1 MWSPTHCN
9 VTVQRARG
17 LLTKGKNGTNNCF
30 VTIALGKEKYQ
41 TSVKDKSET
50 NVNWNEECELK
61 IPDQGNRAE
70 LTLTCLHRNNLGID
84 EFLGQATL
92 PLNEMDVY
100 DRPRSKWFKLES
112 KPGKE
117 KKNKERGELE
127 VRIGFVVKSGSLT
140 DLSKKDKHKSS
151 IGQLAS
157 SVGGSLLSI
166 GNGEKR
172 KSIKKL
178 AGSLSSKLH
187 LRSKKKHPD
196 AGGDDNSSFSGSFAS
211 IGTPNSS
218 TGGQGGSGRRRG
230 QRAGEADPG
239 VISEDEDEFVFDN
252 LSHKSSGSSLNIQ
265 RSGLQPPPTTM
276 GGGAPNFAPRNP
288 SPLLSNGNGL
298 GNGLAI
304 GNGVGKVHHGGKPNK
319 KPETLDEDPPI
330 DAEMEQ
336 LELDFSV
343 RARTLPPPSKP
354 PRIPQLQLE
363 EEKDV
368 QYQQEAV
375 KEKEQQQQQK
385 QKETKMGREKEM
397 QKQKEKDEQK
407 TENDKDEW
415 ATKLYGGLE
424 IGTSD
429 SLKRRSWESRVP
441 LPASVDETPPP
452 LPPPSMSSSSSS
464 DSDED
469 EEEPL
474 PLAKPKPKPKTTKA
488 AAPPVP
494 VSVRAPTS
502 VPASVAVAVPVPSVS
517 TVTSSSLFSPDVG
530 QRNFDEFNASF
541 AKFEQRNSTAI
552 FADEPELED
561 LDVDLEVEVVKP
573 SPTPTTRPKPQPRSL
588 VDLKA
593 EAERAERAEEE
604 ARQQR
609 AEEDARLEAELR
621 LNEQRLRVEEAALRQ
636 ELEDEQRQKE
646 LLEEQRRR
654 EAKRWEEDQRLLSFA
669 KRSPSIEEAEQP
681 HQQRHIQMAE
691 EQYGEPEPEVELELE
706 LEPEHNFLTPEQSP
720 KEFQTNGG
728 GTGNGRE
735 KRLGKFKYGNKR
747 EKYSNDNGSNSPSP
761 KSSERIIIGHE
772 KSGGSHAER
781 RSEISAQLAKKY
793 EGKSR
798 EELMLI
804 ANGMENEALLQR
816 QRVKELEDYLDNL
829 LLRVMETHPKIL
841 QNPYSRTTSAKRFVV
856 PVCGLAKARSYTLH
870 SFSLKGIRLPSL
882 PRR

>member
-1 MWSPTHCN
+1 MWSPTHCS

-41 TSVKDKSET
+41 TSVKDKAET
-50 NVNWNEECELK
+50 SVNWNEECELK

-100 DRPRSKWFKLES
+100 DRPRAKWFKLES

-127 VRIGFVVKSGSLT
+127 VRIAFVVKSGSLT

-172 KSIKKL
+172 RGIKKL

-187 LRSKKKHPD
+187 IRSKKKNQE
-196 AGGDDNSSFSGSFAS
+196 AGADDSSSFGGSFAS
-211 IGTPNSS
+211 LGTPNSS
-218 TGGQGGSGRRRG
+218 NGRGQNGGSGRRRGG

-265 RSGLQPPPTTM
+265 RIGLQPPPVGT
-276 GGGAPNFAPRNP
+276 PNFTPRHP
-288 SPLLSNGNGL
+288 SPLLN
-298 GNGLAI
+298 
-304 GNGVGKVHHGGKPNK
+304 NGVSGVGSGSAKGKQAVLPA
-319 KPETLDEDPPI
+319 TLDEDASI

-343 RARTLPPPSKP
+343 RAHARANANASASGNASTLPPPSKP
-354 PRIPQLQLE
+354 PRIPLSQVDEQPAAGSLE
-363 EEKDV
+363 REKP
-368 QYQQEAV
+368 
-375 KEKEQQQQQK
+375 KEKPAEV
-385 QKETKMGREKEM
+385 ES
-397 QKQKEKDEQK
+397 
-407 TENDKDEW
+407 DKDEW
-415 ATKLYGGLE
+415 ASKLYGGGKYLE
-424 IGTSD
+424 IGSSN
-429 SLKRRSWESRVP
+429 SLKRRSWEDRVP
-441 LPASVDETPPP
+441 LPASVEEPPP
-452 LPPPSMSSSSSS
+452 LHSSSSSSSSSS
-464 DSDED
+464 DSDDDD
-469 EEEPL
+469 E
-474 PLAKPKPKPKTTKA
+474 KPPQA
-488 AAPPVP
+488 APPPVP
-494 VSVRAPTS
+494 V
-502 VPASVAVAVPVPSVS
+502 PASLPVPSAAAS
-517 TVTSSSLFSPDVG
+517 TASADPVVATSSSLFSPDVEH
-530 QRNFDEFNASF
+530 RNFDTFNASF
-541 AKFEQRNSTAI
+541 AKYEQRNSTAI

-561 LDVDLEVEVVKP
+561 LTVELEKP
-573 SPTPTTRPKPQPRSL
+573 APTPTARPKPQPRATA
-588 VDLKA
+588 DL
-593 EAERAERAEEE
+593 RAEEE
-604 ARQQR
+604 KAKEEAARQLR

-621 LNEQRLRVEEAALRQ
+621 LNEERLREEEEAMQR
-636 ELEDEQRQKE
+636 ELEEEKERQKQLQMDEQQ
-646 LLEEQRRR
+646 RR

-669 KRSPSIEEAEQP
+669 KRSTSLEEPVPEKQELKHERELVAKQ
-681 HQQRHIQMAE
+681 
-691 EQYGEPEPEVELELE
+691 EPEKTLDTAEP
-706 LEPEHNFLTPEQSP
+706 EPEHNFLTPEQSP
-720 KEFQTNGG
+720 KEFQTNGSG
-728 GTGNGRE
+728 SGSGERWE

-747 EKYSNDNGSNSPSP
+747 DKYNNDNDSNSPSP
-761 KSSERIIIGHE
+761 KSTERIIIGHE
-772 KSGGSHAER
+772 KSGSHADR

-841 QNPYSRTTSAKRFVV
+841 QNPYSRTTSAK
-856 PVCGLAKARSYTLH
+856 SYKNYINMND
-870 SFSLKGIRLPSL
+870 FLK
-882 PRR
+882 

>member
-1 MWSPTHCN
+1 MWSPTHCS

-41 TSVKDKSET
+41 TSVKDKAEPA
-50 NVNWNEECELK
+50 VNWNEECELK

-70 LTLTCLHRNNLGID
+70 LTLTCLHRNNLGMD

-100 DRPRSKWFKLES
+100 DRPRAKWFKLES

-127 VRIGFVVKSGSLT
+127 VRIAFVVKSGSLT

-166 GNGEKR
+166 GNGDKR
-172 KSIKKL
+172 RGIKKL

-187 LRSKKKHPD
+187 IRSKKKE
-196 AGGDDNSSFSGSFAS
+196 AGADDSSSFGGSFAS
-211 IGTPNSS
+211 LGTPNSS
-218 TGGQGGSGRRRG
+218 TGRGQNGGSGRRRGG

-265 RSGLQPPPTTM
+265 RSGLQPPPSAVAGT
-276 GGGAPNFAPRNP
+276 PNFAPRHP
-288 SPLLSNGNGL
+288 SPLLN
-298 GNGLAI
+298 
-304 GNGVGKVHHGGKPNK
+304 NGVGVIAGAGSGSGKGKPAAVL
-319 KPETLDEDPPI
+319 PATLDEDAPI

-343 RARTLPPPSKP
+343 RARVPNASGNGSGSGSGSGSSTLPAPSKP
-354 PRIPQLQLE
+354 PRIPASLADEQPAAGSLE
-363 EEKDV
+363 REKP
-368 QYQQEAV
+368 
-375 KEKEQQQQQK
+375 KEKPS
-385 QKETKMGREKEM
+385 
-397 QKQKEKDEQK
+397 DA
-407 TENDKDEW
+407 DEW
-415 ATKLYGGLE
+415 ASKLYGGGKYLE
-424 IGTSD
+424 IGSSD
-429 SLKRRSWESRVP
+429 SLKRRSWEDRVP
-441 LPASVDETPPP
+441 LPVSVEEPPTPPVVAT
-452 LPPPSMSSSSSS
+452 SSSSSSSSS
-464 DSDED
+464 DSDDDDDD
-469 EEEPL
+469 EHP
-474 PLAKPKPKPKTTKA
+474 PQTAP
-488 AAPPVP
+488 PPVP
-494 VSVRAPTS
+494 VPVP
-502 VPASVAVAVPVPSVS
+502 VPASIPLPTAEPPSVAK
-517 TVTSSSLFSPDVG
+517 SSSLFSPDVEH
-530 QRNFDEFNASF
+530 RNFDTFNASF

-561 LDVDLEVEVVKP
+561 LTAELEKP
-573 SPTPTTRPKPQPRSL
+573 VPTPTARPKPQPRVL
-588 VDLKA
+588 ADQ
-593 EAERAERAEEE
+593 RAEEE
-604 ARQQR
+604 KARAREEAARQQR

-621 LNEQRLRVEEAALRQ
+621 LNEERLREEEAAMQR
-636 ELEDEQRQKE
+636 ELEEEEEKERQKQLQLQLDEQQ
-646 LLEEQRRR
+646 RR

-669 KRSPSIEEAEQP
+669 KRSTSLEEPVVEKLEP
-681 HQQRHIQMAE
+681 KRE
-691 EQYGEPEPEVELELE
+691 ETAELETA
-706 LEPEHNFLTPEQSP
+706 EPEHNFLTPEQSP
-720 KEFQTNGG
+720 KEFQTNGSG
-728 GTGNGRE
+728 SGERWE

-747 EKYSNDNGSNSPSP
+747 DKYNNENESNSPSP
-761 KSSERIIIGHE
+761 KSTERIIIGHE
-772 KSGGSHAER
+772 KSGSHAER

-841 QNPYSRTTSAKRFVV
+841 QNPYSRTTSAKS
-856 PVCGLAKARSYTLH
+856 G
-870 SFSLKGIRLPSL
+870 
-882 PRR
+882 

>member
-9 VTVQRARG
+9 VTVHRARG

-50 NVNWNEECELK
+50 KVDWNEECELK

-100 DRPRSKWFKLES
+100 DRPRTKWFKLES

-127 VRIGFVVKSGSLT
+127 VRICFVVKSGSLT

-187 LRSKKKHPD
+187 LRSKKKHAD

-218 TGGQGGSGRRRG
+218 TGGPGGSGRRRG

-265 RSGLQPPPTTM
+265 RSGLQPPPATV
-276 GGGAPNFAPRNP
+276 GGGAGGAPNFAPRNP

-298 GNGLAI
+298 GTGNGNGIGI
-304 GNGVGKVHHGGKPNK
+304 GNGVGKIHHGGKPK
-319 KPETLDEDPPI
+319 MPQTLDEDAPI
-330 DAEMEQ
+330 SAEMEQ
-336 LELDFSV
+336 LEIDFSV

-363 EEKDV
+363 QEE
-368 QYQQEAV
+368 E
-375 KEKEQQQQQK
+375 EEQQK
-385 QKETKMGREKEM
+385 QKELEMEREREQERERGKPKDKETL
-397 QKQKEKDEQK
+397 DS
-407 TENDKDEW
+407 DKDEW
-415 ATKLYGGLE
+415 ASKLYGGLE

-441 LPASVDETPPP
+441 LPASVQETPPP
-452 LPPPSMSSSSSS
+452 LPPPSELSSSSSS
-464 DSDED
+464 DSDE
-469 EEEPL
+469 EEMPL
-474 PLAKPKPKPKTTKA
+474 PLPLPVPQPKPKATKA
-488 AAPPVP
+488 AAPPIP
-494 VSVRAPTS
+494 VRAPAPDP
-502 VPASVAVAVPVPSVS
+502 VPVPVPVPVPSVS
-517 TVTSSSLFSPDVG
+517 NSSSLFSPDAE
-530 QRNFDEFNASF
+530 QRNFDAFNASF

-561 LDVDLEVEVVKP
+561 LDVEAVM
-573 SPTPTTRPKPQPRSL
+573 PTPTARPKPQPRSL
-588 VDLKA
+588 LDLRA
-593 EAERAERAEEE
+593 EAEKAERAEEE

-636 ELEDEQRQKE
+636 ELAEEQRQKE

-654 EAKRWEEDQRLLSFA
+654 EAKRWEEDQRLLTFA
-669 KRSPSIEEAEQP
+669 TRSTSLEEEQPLPLPLPPPPQQRQLQLTAELEEAEP
-681 HQQRHIQMAE
+681 E
-691 EQYGEPEPEVELELE
+691 TEPKPKPEPEAELELE
-706 LEPEHNFLTPEQSP
+706 LEPEPEHNFLTPEQSP
-720 KEFQTNGG
+720 KEFQTNGSG
-728 GTGNGRE
+728 GINGSGSGRE

-747 EKYSNDNGSNSPSP
+747 DKYSNDNGSSSPSP
-761 KSSERIIIGHE
+761 KSTERIIIGHE

-841 QNPYSRTTSAKRFVV
+841 QNPYSRTTSAKS
-856 PVCGLAKARSYTLH
+856 C
-870 SFSLKGIRLPSL
+870 
-882 PRR
+882 

>member
-1 MWSPTHCN
+1 MWSPTHCS

-41 TSVKDKSET
+41 TSVKDKAENS
-50 NVNWNEECELK
+50 VNWNEECELK

-84 EFLGQATL
+84 EFLGQASL

-100 DRPRSKWFKLES
+100 DRPRAKWFKLES

-127 VRIGFVVKSGSLT
+127 VRIAFVVKSGSLT

-172 KSIKKL
+172 RSIKKL

-187 LRSKKKHPD
+187 IRSKKKNQE
-196 AGGDDNSSFSGSFAS
+196 GGADDSSSFGGSFAS
-211 IGTPNSS
+211 LGTPNSS
-218 TGGQGGSGRRRG
+218 NGRGQNGGSGRRRGG

-265 RSGLQPPPTTM
+265 RSGLQPPPVGT
-276 GGGAPNFAPRNP
+276 PNFAPRHP
-288 SPLLSNGNGL
+288 SPLLSNGL
-298 GNGLAI
+298 GGA
-304 GNGVGKVHHGGKPNK
+304 GSGSGKGKQAVMPA
-319 KPETLDEDPPI
+319 TLDEDAPI
-330 DAEMEQ
+330 DADMEQ

-343 RARTLPPPSKP
+343 RAHARANASGNASTLPPPSKP
-354 PRIPQLQLE
+354 PRNPLSQADEQPAAGSLE
-363 EEKDV
+363 REKP
-368 QYQQEAV
+368 
-375 KEKEQQQQQK
+375 KEKPAEL
-385 QKETKMGREKEM
+385 
-397 QKQKEKDEQK
+397 
-407 TENDKDEW
+407 ENEW
-415 ATKLYGGLE
+415 ASKLYGGGKYLE
-424 IGTSD
+424 IGSSD
-429 SLKRRSWESRVP
+429 SLKRRSWEDRVP
-441 LPASVDETPPP
+441 LPASVEEPPP
-452 LPPPSMSSSSSS
+452 VPSPSSSSSSSS
-464 DSDED
+464 DSDDDDDND
-469 EEEPL
+469 EHP
-474 PLAKPKPKPKTTKA
+474 PYTAP
-488 AAPPVP
+488 PPVP
-494 VSVRAPTS
+494 VLASNP
-502 VPASVAVAVPVPSVS
+502 VPAAAAVAAEPVVAS
-517 TVTSSSLFSPDVG
+517 TSSLFSPDVEH
-530 QRNFDEFNASF
+530 RNFDTFNASF

-561 LDVDLEVEVVKP
+561 LTVELEKP
-573 SPTPTTRPKPQPRSL
+573 APTPTARPKPQPRVTS
-588 VDLKA
+588 DLRADEEKA
-593 EAERAERAEEE
+593 KEEA

-621 LNEQRLRVEEAALRQ
+621 LNEERLREEEAAMQR
-636 ELEDEQRQKE
+636 ELEEEKERQKQMQLDEQQ
-646 LLEEQRRR
+646 RR
-654 EAKRWEEDQRLLSFA
+654 EAKRREEDQRLLSFA
-669 KRSPSIEEAEQP
+669 KRPTSLEEPVTEKQELKHEREFVVTKREQ
-681 HQQRHIQMAE
+681 
-691 EQYGEPEPEVELELE
+691 EQEVETT
-706 LEPEHNFLTPEQSP
+706 EPEHNFLTPEQSP
-720 KEFQTNGG
+720 KEFQTNGSG
-728 GTGNGRE
+728 SGNGERWE

-747 EKYSNDNGSNSPSP
+747 DKYNNDNESNSPSP
-761 KSSERIIIGHE
+761 KSTERIIIGHE
-772 KSGGSHAER
+772 KSGSHAER

-841 QNPYSRTTSAKRFVV
+841 QNPYSRTTSAKS
-856 PVCGLAKARSYTLH
+856 G
-870 SFSLKGIRLPSL
+870 
-882 PRR
+882 

>member
-1 MWSPTHCN
+1 MWSPTHCS

-41 TSVKDKSET
+41 TSVKDKAET
-50 NVNWNEECELK
+50 SVNWNEECELK

-100 DRPRSKWFKLES
+100 DRPRAKWFKLES

-127 VRIGFVVKSGSLT
+127 VRIAFVVKSGSLT

-172 KSIKKL
+172 RGIKKL

-187 LRSKKKHPD
+187 IRSKKKNQE
-196 AGGDDNSSFSGSFAS
+196 AGADDSSSFGGSFAS
-211 IGTPNSS
+211 LGTPNSS
-218 TGGQGGSGRRRG
+218 NGRGQNGGSGRRRGG

-265 RSGLQPPPTTM
+265 RSGLQPPPVGT
-276 GGGAPNFAPRNP
+276 PNFTPRHP
-288 SPLLSNGNGL
+288 SPLLN
-298 GNGLAI
+298 
-304 GNGVGKVHHGGKPNK
+304 NGVSGVGSGSAKGKQAVLPA
-319 KPETLDEDPPI
+319 TLDEDASI

-343 RARTLPPPSKP
+343 RAHARANANASASGNASTLPPPSKP
-354 PRIPQLQLE
+354 PRIPLSQVDEQPAAGSLE
-363 EEKDV
+363 REKP
-368 QYQQEAV
+368 
-375 KEKEQQQQQK
+375 KEKPAEV
-385 QKETKMGREKEM
+385 ES
-397 QKQKEKDEQK
+397 
-407 TENDKDEW
+407 DKDEW
-415 ATKLYGGLE
+415 ASKLYGGGKYLE
-424 IGTSD
+424 IGSSN
-429 SLKRRSWESRVP
+429 SLKRRSWEDRVP
-441 LPASVDETPPP
+441 LPASVEE
-452 LPPPSMSSSSSS
+452 PPSLHSSSSSSSS
-464 DSDED
+464 DSDDDD
-469 EEEPL
+469 ENPPETAP
-474 PLAKPKPKPKTTKA
+474 
-488 AAPPVP
+488 PPVP
-494 VSVRAPTS
+494 V
-502 VPASVAVAVPVPSVS
+502 PASLPVPSAAAAAGTA
-517 TVTSSSLFSPDVG
+517 TVTASAEPVVATSSSLFSPDVEH
-530 QRNFDEFNASF
+530 RNFDTFNASF
-541 AKFEQRNSTAI
+541 AKYEQRNSTAI

-561 LDVDLEVEVVKP
+561 LTVELEKP
-573 SPTPTTRPKPQPRSL
+573 VPTPTARPKPQPRAMA
-588 VDLKA
+588 DL
-593 EAERAERAEEE
+593 RAEEE
-604 ARQQR
+604 KAKEEAARQLR

-621 LNEQRLRVEEAALRQ
+621 LNEERLREEEEAMQR
-636 ELEDEQRQKE
+636 ELEEEKERQKQLQMDEQQ
-646 LLEEQRRR
+646 RR

-669 KRSPSIEEAEQP
+669 KRSTSLEEPVPEKQELKHARELVAKQ
-681 HQQRHIQMAE
+681 
-691 EQYGEPEPEVELELE
+691 EPEETLDTAEP
-706 LEPEHNFLTPEQSP
+706 EPEHNFLTPEQSP
-720 KEFQTNGG
+720 KEFQTNGS
-728 GTGNGRE
+728 GRGSGDRWE

-747 EKYSNDNGSNSPSP
+747 DKYNNDNDSNSPSP
-761 KSSERIIIGHE
+761 KSTERIIIGHE
-772 KSGGSHAER
+772 KSGSHADR

-841 QNPYSRTTSAKRFVV
+841 QNPYSRTTSAKS
-856 PVCGLAKARSYTLH
+856 G
-870 SFSLKGIRLPSL
+870 
-882 PRR
+882 

>member
-1 MWSPTHCN
+1 MWSPTHCS

-41 TSVKDKSET
+41 TSVKDKAET
-50 NVNWNEECELK
+50 SVNWNEECELK

-100 DRPRSKWFKLES
+100 DRPRAKWFKLES

-127 VRIGFVVKSGSLT
+127 VRIAFVVKSGSLT

-172 KSIKKL
+172 RGIKKL

-187 LRSKKKHPD
+187 IRSKKKNQE
-196 AGGDDNSSFSGSFAS
+196 AGADDSSSFGGSFAS
-211 IGTPNSS
+211 LGTPNSS
-218 TGGQGGSGRRRG
+218 NGRGQNGGSGRRRGG

-265 RSGLQPPPTTM
+265 RSGLQPPSVGT
-276 GGGAPNFAPRNP
+276 PNFTPRHP
-288 SPLLSNGNGL
+288 SPLLN
-298 GNGLAI
+298 
-304 GNGVGKVHHGGKPNK
+304 NGVSGFGSGSAKGKQAVLPA
-319 KPETLDEDPPI
+319 TLDEDASI

-343 RARTLPPPSKP
+343 RAHARANANASASGNASNLPPPSKP
-354 PRIPQLQLE
+354 PRIPLSQVDEQPAAGSQE
-363 EEKDV
+363 REKP
-368 QYQQEAV
+368 
-375 KEKEQQQQQK
+375 KEKPAEV
-385 QKETKMGREKEM
+385 ES
-397 QKQKEKDEQK
+397 
-407 TENDKDEW
+407 DKDEW
-415 ATKLYGGLE
+415 ASKLYGGGKYLD
-424 IGTSD
+424 IGSSN
-429 SLKRRSWESRVP
+429 SLKRRSWEDRVP
-441 LPASVDETPPP
+441 LPASVEE
-452 LPPPSMSSSSSS
+452 PPSLHSSSSSSSS
-464 DSDED
+464 DSDDDVEN
-469 EEEPL
+469 P
-474 PLAKPKPKPKTTKA
+474 PQTAP
-488 AAPPVP
+488 PPVP
-494 VSVRAPTS
+494 V
-502 VPASVAVAVPVPSVS
+502 PASLPVPSAAAAAAA
-517 TVTSSSLFSPDVG
+517 TVTASAEPVVATSSSLFSPDVEH
-530 QRNFDEFNASF
+530 RNFDTFNASF
-541 AKFEQRNSTAI
+541 AKYEQRNSTAI

-561 LDVDLEVEVVKP
+561 LTVELEKP
-573 SPTPTTRPKPQPRSL
+573 APTPTARPKPQPRATA
-588 VDLKA
+588 DL
-593 EAERAERAEEE
+593 RVEEE
-604 ARQQR
+604 KAKEEAARQLR

-621 LNEQRLRVEEAALRQ
+621 LNEERLREEEEAMQR
-636 ELEDEQRQKE
+636 ELEEEKERQKQLQMDEQQ
-646 LLEEQRRR
+646 RR

-669 KRSPSIEEAEQP
+669 KRSTSLEEPVPEKQELKHARELVAKQ
-681 HQQRHIQMAE
+681 
-691 EQYGEPEPEVELELE
+691 EPEETLDTAEP
-706 LEPEHNFLTPEQSP
+706 EPEHNFLTPEQSP
-720 KEFQTNGG
+720 KEFQTNGS
-728 GTGNGRE
+728 GRGSGDRWE

-747 EKYSNDNGSNSPSP
+747 DKYNNDNDSNSPSP
-761 KSSERIIIGHE
+761 KSTERIIIGHE
-772 KSGGSHAER
+772 KSGSHADR

-841 QNPYSRTTSAKRFVV
+841 QNPYSRTTSAKRYGT
-856 PVCGLAKARSYTLH
+856 C
-870 SFSLKGIRLPSL
+870 SFWSSSRTRATPTH
-882 PRR
+882 

>member
-1 MWSPTHCN
+1 MWSPTHCS

-41 TSVKDKSET
+41 TSVKEKAESS
-50 NVNWNEECELK
+50 VNWNEECELK

-92 PLNEMDVY
+92 PLKDMDVY
-100 DRPRSKWFKLES
+100 DRPRAKWCKLES

-127 VRIGFVVKSGSLT
+127 VRIAFVVKSGSLT

-166 GNGEKR
+166 GQGEKR

-187 LRSKKKHPD
+187 IRSKKKQAD
-196 AGGDDNSSFSGSFAS
+196 GDDSGSFSGSFAS

-218 TGGQGGSGRRRG
+218 SGLSGVGGGSGRRRG

-265 RSGLQPPPTTM
+265 RSGLQPPSSN
-276 GGGAPNFAPRNP
+276 GNNNFTPRNP
-288 SPLLSNGNGL
+288 SPLLSNGGSI
-298 GNGLAI
+298 AK
-304 GNGVGKVHHGGKPNK
+304 GKLNGGKPK
-319 KPETLDEDPPI
+319 LQETVDEDPI
-330 DAEMEQ
+330 VAEMEQ

-354 PRIPQLQLE
+354 PRTQQT
-363 EEKDV
+363 
-368 QYQQEAV
+368 QQEL
-375 KEKEQQQQQK
+375 ELSERE
-385 QKETKMGREKEM
+385 QKELKPEGSAQMPAELAPAQSTAPSS
-397 QKQKEKDEQK
+397 QV
-407 TENDKDEW
+407 DEW
-415 ATKLYGGLE
+415 ESKLYGGGKYLE
-424 IGTSD
+424 IGSSD
-429 SLKRRSWESRVP
+429 SLKRRSWETRVP
-441 LPASVDETPPP
+441 LPATSEEPPP
-452 LPPPSMSSSSSS
+452 VPSSSSSSSSS
-464 DSDED
+464 DDEED
-469 EEEPL
+469 FETVEEEP
-474 PLAKPKPKPKTTKA
+474 PKA
-488 AAPPVP
+488 VVPPRL
-494 VSVRAPTS
+494 SAES
-502 VPASVAVAVPVPSVS
+502 SSKS
-517 TVTSSSLFSPDVG
+517 ESSSLFAPNVEP
-530 QRNFDEFNASF
+530 RNFDALNASF

-552 FADEPELED
+552 FADEQLPPEPPTRPPPAEPQPL
-561 LDVDLEVEVVKP
+561 P
-573 SPTPTTRPKPQPRSL
+573 SERPKPQPRATNL
-588 VDLKA
+588 EQLKA
-593 EAERAERAEEE
+593 ETAALAMAEAAAEEE
-604 ARQQR
+604 ASRQRR
-609 AEEDARLEAELR
+609 AAEDERLEAELR
-621 LNEQRLRVEEAALRQ
+621 LNEQRLREEEAALQQ
-636 ELEDEQRQKE
+636 ELELQQ
-646 LLEEQRRR
+646 EEQRRR
-654 EAKRWEEDQRLLSFA
+654 EAKRREEDQRLLSFA
-669 KRSPSIEEAEQP
+669 KRSTSMEEQPSKPLSPRQAFGQKEQEKEQETTAVAAPVFVAVAAAMADVDPSIE
-681 HQQRHIQMAE
+681 
-691 EQYGEPEPEVELELE
+691 
-706 LEPEHNFLTPEQSP
+706 HNLLTPEQSP
-720 KEFQTNGG
+720 KEFNNIGG
-728 GTGNGRE
+728 GSGGGAGSGSGERWE

-747 EKYSNDNGSNSPSP
+747 DKQNDTDSNSPSP
-761 KSSERIIIGHE
+761 KSTERIIIGHE
-772 KSGGSHAER
+772 KSGSHADR

-841 QNPYSRTTSAKRFVV
+841 QNPYSRTTSAKS
-856 PVCGLAKARSYTLH
+856 G
-870 SFSLKGIRLPSL
+870 
-882 PRR
+882 

>member
-9 VTVQRARG
+9 VTVHRARG

-50 NVNWNEECELK
+50 KVDWNEECELK

-100 DRPRSKWFKLES
+100 DRPRTKWFKLES

-187 LRSKKKHPD
+187 LRSKKKHAD

-218 TGGQGGSGRRRG
+218 TGGPGGSGRRRG

-265 RSGLQPPPTTM
+265 RSGLQPPPATM
-276 GGGAPNFAPRNP
+276 GGGGGGGGAPNFAPRNP

-298 GNGLAI
+298 GSGNGNGN
-304 GNGVGKVHHGGKPNK
+304 GNGVGKIHHGGKPK
-319 KPETLDEDPPI
+319 MPETLDEDTPI
-330 DAEMEQ
+330 SAEMEQ
-336 LELDFSV
+336 LEIDFSV

-363 EEKDV
+363 QEE
-368 QYQQEAV
+368 E
-375 KEKEQQQQQK
+375 EEQK
-385 QKETKMGREKEM
+385 QRELQMEMEREQERQREKPKDKETM
-397 QKQKEKDEQK
+397 DS
-407 TENDKDEW
+407 DKDEW
-415 ATKLYGGLE
+415 ASKLYGGLE

-441 LPASVDETPPP
+441 LPASVQETPPP
-452 LPPPSMSSSSSS
+452 LPPPSEPSSSSSS
-464 DSDED
+464 DSDE
-469 EEEPL
+469 EEMPL
-474 PLAKPKPKPKTTKA
+474 PVPVPQPKPKATKA
-488 AAPPVP
+488 AAPPIP
-494 VSVRAPTS
+494 VRAPAPDP
-502 VPASVAVAVPVPSVS
+502 VPVPVPSVS
-517 TVTSSSLFSPDVG
+517 NASSLFSPDVE
-530 QRNFDEFNASF
+530 QRNFDAFNASF

-561 LDVDLEVEVVKP
+561 LDVEVVM
-573 SPTPTTRPKPQPRSL
+573 PTPTARPKPQPRSL
-588 VDLKA
+588 LDIRA
-593 EAERAERAEEE
+593 EAEKAERVEEE

-636 ELEDEQRQKE
+636 ELAEEQRQKE

-654 EAKRWEEDQRLLSFA
+654 EAKRWEEDQRLLTFA
-669 KRSPSIEEAEQP
+669 TRSTSLEEEQPLPLPPPPPSPPQQLQRQLQLKAELEEAEP
-681 HQQRHIQMAE
+681 E
-691 EQYGEPEPEVELELE
+691 TEPKPEPEAELE
-706 LEPEHNFLTPEQSP
+706 LEPEPKHNFLTPEQSP
-720 KEFQTNGG
+720 KEFQTNGSG
-728 GTGNGRE
+728 GINGSGNGSGRE
-735 KRLGKFKYGNKR
+735 MRLGKFKYGNKR
-747 EKYSNDNGSNSPSP
+747 DKYSNDNGSNSPSP
-761 KSSERIIIGHE
+761 KSTERIIIGHE

-841 QNPYSRTTSAKRFVV
+841 QNPYSRTTSAKS
-856 PVCGLAKARSYTLH
+856 G
-870 SFSLKGIRLPSL
+870 
-882 PRR
+882 

>member
-1 MWSPTHCN
+1 MWSPTHCS

-41 TSVKDKSET
+41 TSVKEKAESS
-50 NVNWNEECELK
+50 VNWNEECELK

-92 PLNEMDVY
+92 PLKDMDVY
-100 DRPRSKWFKLES
+100 DRPRAKWCKLES

-127 VRIGFVVKSGSLT
+127 VRIAFVVKSGSLT

-166 GNGEKR
+166 GQGEKR

-187 LRSKKKHPD
+187 IRSKKKQAD
-196 AGGDDNSSFSGSFAS
+196 GDDSGSFSGSFAS

-218 TGGQGGSGRRRG
+218 SGLSGVGGGSGRRRG

-265 RSGLQPPPTTM
+265 RSGLQPPSSN
-276 GGGAPNFAPRNP
+276 GNNNFTPRNP
-288 SPLLSNGNGL
+288 SPLLSNGGSI
-298 GNGLAI
+298 AK
-304 GNGVGKVHHGGKPNK
+304 GKLNGGKPK
-319 KPETLDEDPPI
+319 LQETVDEDPI
-330 DAEMEQ
+330 VAEMEQ

-354 PRIPQLQLE
+354 PRTQQT
-363 EEKDV
+363 
-368 QYQQEAV
+368 QQEL
-375 KEKEQQQQQK
+375 ELSERE
-385 QKETKMGREKEM
+385 QKELKPEGSAQMPAELAPAQSTAPSS
-397 QKQKEKDEQK
+397 QV
-407 TENDKDEW
+407 DEW
-415 ATKLYGGLE
+415 ESKLYGGGKYLE
-424 IGTSD
+424 IGSSD
-429 SLKRRSWESRVP
+429 SLKRRSWETRVP
-441 LPASVDETPPP
+441 LPATSEEPPP
-452 LPPPSMSSSSSS
+452 VPSSSSSSSSS
-464 DSDED
+464 DDEED
-469 EEEPL
+469 FETVEEEP
-474 PLAKPKPKPKTTKA
+474 PKA
-488 AAPPVP
+488 VVPPRL
-494 VSVRAPTS
+494 SAES
-502 VPASVAVAVPVPSVS
+502 SSKS
-517 TVTSSSLFSPDVG
+517 ESSSLFAPNVEP
-530 QRNFDEFNASF
+530 RNFDALNASF

-552 FADEPELED
+552 FADEQLPPEPPTRPPPAEPQPL
-561 LDVDLEVEVVKP
+561 P
-573 SPTPTTRPKPQPRSL
+573 SERPKPQPRATNL
-588 VDLKA
+588 EQLKA
-593 EAERAERAEEE
+593 ETAALAMAEAAAEEE
-604 ARQQR
+604 ASRQRR
-609 AEEDARLEAELR
+609 AAEDERLEAELR
-621 LNEQRLRVEEAALRQ
+621 LNEQRLREEEAALQQ
-636 ELEDEQRQKE
+636 ELELQQ
-646 LLEEQRRR
+646 EEQRRR
-654 EAKRWEEDQRLLSFA
+654 EAKRREEDQRLLSFA
-669 KRSPSIEEAEQP
+669 KRSTSMEEQPSKPLSPRQAFGQKEQEKEQETTAVAAPVFVAVAAAMADVDPSIE
-681 HQQRHIQMAE
+681 
-691 EQYGEPEPEVELELE
+691 
-706 LEPEHNFLTPEQSP
+706 HNLLTPEQSP
-720 KEFQTNGG
+720 KEFNNIGG
-728 GTGNGRE
+728 GSGGGAGSGSGERWE

-747 EKYSNDNGSNSPSP
+747 DKQNDTDSNSPSP
-761 KSSERIIIGHE
+761 KSTERIIIGHE
-772 KSGGSHAER
+772 KSGSHADR

-841 QNPYSRTTSAKRFVV
+841 QNPYSRTTSAK
-856 PVCGLAKARSYTLH
+856 SYKNYINMND
-870 SFSLKGIRLPSL
+870 FLK
-882 PRR
+882 

>member
-304 GNGVGKVHHGGKPNK
+304 GNGVGKVHHGGKPNR

-330 DAEMEQ
+330 DSEMEQ

-363 EEKDV
+363 EGKDE

-375 KEKEQQQQQK
+375 KEKEQQQQQN
-385 QKETKMGREKEM
+385 QKETKMGRENEM
-397 QKQKEKDEQK
+397 QKQKDKDKET

-464 DSDED
+464 DSDAD

-474 PLAKPKPKPKTTKA
+474 PKPKPKPKTTKA

-502 VPASVAVAVPVPSVS
+502 VPASVAVAVAVPVPSVS
-517 TVTSSSLFSPDVG
+517 TVTSSSLFSPDVE

-561 LDVDLEVEVVKP
+561 LDVDVEVVKP

-669 KRSPSIEEAEQP
+669 KRSTSIEDAEQP

-691 EQYGEPEPEVELELE
+691 EQYGEPEPEAEAELELE

-841 QNPYSRTTSAKRFVV
+841 QNPYSRTTSAK
-856 PVCGLAKARSYTLH
+856 SYKNYINMNDFLN
-870 SFSLKGIRLPSL
+870 G
-882 PRR
+882 